1 MLDED
6 LGSRGTFYAIIKFGG
21 GVLRRLAGR
30 RCLMDAIILSAFFR
44 LETLFMWFFTAQAPY
59 EWGWRM
65 HPMWGWGWGVGMMG
79 MMLLFWG
86 VAIFAGV
93 TGIRWFVNQTKQT
106 KQPRAD
112 PAMEILRE
120 RFARGEI
127 EKDEFEAKKKEL
139 S

>member
-1 MLDED
+1 MN
-6 LGSRGTFYAIIKFGG
+6 G
-21 GVLRRLAGR
+21 
-30 RCLMDAIILSAFFR
+30 IILSNLFS
-44 LETLFMWFFTAQAPY
+44 LENFGLWFLTAQAPY

-65 HPMWGWGWGVGMMG
+65 HPMWGLGWGIGMMG
-79 MMLLFWG
+79 MMLLFWSVAIIAG
-86 VAIFAGV
+86 VAGV
-93 TGIRWFVNQTKQT
+93 RWFIGQT

-112 PAMEILRE
+112 SAMEILRE

>member
-1 MLDED
+1 MNASELSVYLRLDD
-6 LGSRGTFYAIIKFGG
+6 FIMSL
-21 GVLRRLAGR
+21 LAV
-30 RCLMDAIILSAFFR
+30 
-44 LETLFMWFFTAQAPY
+44 QAPY

-65 HPMWGWGWGVGMMG
+65 HPMWGWGWGIGMMG

-86 VAIFAGV
+86 VVIFAGV
-93 TGIRWFVNQTKQT
+93 AGIRWLVNQTKQS
-106 KQPRAD
+106 KQPRGD
-112 PAMEILRE
+112 SAMEILRE

>member
-1 MLDED
+1 MNT
-6 LGSRGTFYAIIKFGG
+6 G
-21 GVLRRLAGR
+21 
-30 RCLMDAIILSAFFR
+30 ILSTFFS
-44 LETLFMWFFTAQAPY
+44 LENVVMWVLTAQAPD

-65 HPMWGWGWGVGMMG
+65 HPMGGWGWGFGMMG

-86 VAIFAGV
+86 VVIFAGV
-93 TGIRWFVNQTKQT
+93 VGIRWLIGQT
-106 KQPRAD
+106 KQPRGD
-112 PAMEILRE
+112 SAMEILRE

>member
-1 MLDED
+1 MIT
-6 LGSRGTFYAIIKFGG
+6 S
-21 GVLRRLAGR
+21 
-30 RCLMDAIILSAFFR
+30 ILSTFFNFENFG
-44 LETLFMWFFTAQAPY
+44 LWFLTAQTPY

-65 HPMWGWGWGVGMMG
+65 HPMWGWGWGIGMMG

-86 VAIFAGV
+86 VVIIAGV
-93 TGIRWFVNQTKQT
+93 AGIRWFVNQTKQT

-112 PAMEILRE
+112 SAIEILRE

-127 EKDEFEAKKKEL
+127 ERDEFEAKKKEL

>member
-1 MLDED
+1 MN
-6 LGSRGTFYAIIKFGG
+6 TIIFST
-21 GVLRRLAGR
+21 LF
-30 RCLMDAIILSAFFR
+30 S
-44 LETLFMWFFTAQAPY
+44 LENFFMWFLTAQAPY

-65 HPMWGWGWGVGMMG
+65 HPMWGWGWGIGMMG

-93 TGIRWFVNQTKQT
+93 TGIRWFINQTKR
-106 KQPRAD
+106 PRAD
-112 PAMEILRE
+112 SAMEILRE

>member
-1 MLDED
+1 MNTTVLLTFFSLED
-6 LGSRGTFYAIIKFGG
+6 
-21 GVLRRLAGR
+21 VV
-30 RCLMDAIILSAFFR
+30 
-44 LETLFMWFFTAQAPY
+44 MWFLTAQAPY

-65 HPMWGWGWGVGMMG
+65 HPLWGWGWGIGMMG

-86 VAIFAGV
+86 VVIFAGV
-93 TGIRWFVNQTKQT
+93 AGIRWFIGQS

-112 PAMEILRE
+112 SAMEILRD

-127 EKDEFEAKKKEL
+127 EKDEFEAKKKAL

>member
-1 MLDED
+1 MLASAWSVMSRLDEVFFS
-6 LGSRGTFYAIIKFGG
+6 L
-21 GVLRRLAGR
+21 
-30 RCLMDAIILSAFFR
+30 LSV
-44 LETLFMWFFTAQAPY
+44 QGPY

-65 HPMWGWGWGVGMMG
+65 HPMWGWGWGLGMMT

-86 VAIFAGV
+86 VVIFAGV
-93 TGIRWFVNQTKQT
+93 VGIRWFMGQTKQS
-106 KQPRAD
+106 RGD
-112 PAMEILRE
+112 SAMEILRA

>member
-1 MLDED
+1 MNT
-6 LGSRGTFYAIIKFGG
+6 S
-21 GVLRRLAGR
+21 
-30 RCLMDAIILSAFFR
+30 ILSTFFS
-44 LETLFMWFFTAQAPY
+44 LENFVMWFLTAQAPY

-65 HPMWGWGWGVGMMG
+65 HPMWGWGWGIGMMG

-86 VAIFAGV
+86 VVIFTGV
-93 TGIRWFVNQTKQT
+93 AGIRWFIGQT

-112 PAMEILRE
+112 SAMDILRE

-127 EKDEFEAKKKEL
+127 EKDQFEAKKKEL

>member
-1 MLDED
+1 MNT
-6 LGSRGTFYAIIKFGG
+6 G
-21 GVLRRLAGR
+21 
-30 RCLMDAIILSAFFR
+30 ILSTFFS
-44 LETLFMWFFTAQAPY
+44 LENVVMWFLTAQAPY

-65 HPMWGWGWGVGMMG
+65 HPMWGWGWGFGMMG

-86 VAIFAGV
+86 VVIFAGV
-93 TGIRWFVNQTKQT
+93 VGIRWLIGQT
-106 KQPRAD
+106 KQPRGD
-112 PAMEILRE
+112 SAMEILRE

>member
-1 MLDED
+1 MN
-6 LGSRGTFYAIIKFGG
+6 TI
-21 GVLRRLAGR
+21 VL
-30 RCLMDAIILSAFFR
+30 SSFVS
-44 LETLFMWFFTAQAPY
+44 LENFSLWFFTAQAPY

-65 HPMWGWGWGVGMMG
+65 HPMWGWGWGIGMMG

-86 VAIFAGV
+86 VMIFACV
-93 TGIRWFVNQTKQT
+93 TGIRWFTGQTK
-106 KQPRAD
+106 PPPAD
-112 PAMEILRE
+112 SAMEILRE